1 VTRRSVPARGPQ
13 STARLRRLNRW
24 QAEGMRE
31 DLADLYVESTSTASG
46 DEYRGREDFLAR
58 LAADVRQPGF
68 SMLVAETAALA
79 GCAFGFP
86 VGRDGSWW
94 QGFRGP
100 LPQNLE
106 QLTASGHVFA
116 VTAMVVH
123 PHERSRGLT
132 GRLQERLLA
141 DHHASLGVTLLD
153 KDDHAAYSAF
163 RSWGWQQVGVVHR
176 SPGPAVLRALILV
189 LGERTAAVPDGLAHD
204 ARTQRPE

>member
-1 VTRRSVPARGPQ
+1 VTRRSVPERGPQ

-116 VTAMVVH
+116 VTAIVVH
-123 PHERSRGLT
+123 PHERSRGLPAGCRSGCSPT
-132 GRLQERLLA
+132 TTPRS
-141 DHHASLGVTLLD
+141 ASPCWT
-153 KDDHAAYSAF
+153 
-163 RSWGWQQVGVVHR
+163 RTTT
-176 SPGPAVLRALILV
+176 P
-189 LGERTAAVPDGLAHD
+189 RTAPSGPGAGNRSAWSTGHP
-204 ARTQRPE
+204 ARPCSGR

>member
-1 VTRRSVPARGPQ
+1 MRTGPQ
-13 STARLRRLNRW
+13 PSGPSVARLRRLNRW

-46 DEYRGREDFLAR
+46 AEYRGREDFLTR

-68 SMLVAETAALA
+68 SMLVAETTSLA
-79 GCAFGFP
+79 GCVFGFP

-106 QLTASGHVFA
+106 QLTASGHVFSI
-116 VTAMVVH
+116 TAIVVH
-123 PHERSRGLT
+123 PHERHRGLA

-141 DHHASLGVTLLD
+141 DHHASLGAALLD
-153 KDDHAAYSAF
+153 EDDHATYNAF
-163 RSWGWQQVGVVHR
+163 LSWGWQQIGEVHR